1 MWLLNVAPSKIQ
13 PSCTKKNVDARI
25 VWKNYIWR
33 TLQFMSLHPWD
44 AAETRGCVEPV
55 HTAAWIKLRTNVL
68 REMCEW
74 KTLLTR
80 LFSRYGVRRKGCEN
94 SSDFGWNSSLR
105 DIIIASSEWI
115 APRKTFLL
123 CCANHNCSM
132 ITQCFTC
139 LSFKLQSYLLLR
151 TLCCGSITHREQKT
165 EVFQATTEVVSW
177 TLHSKHLQGYSCHKN
192 VFIFRHLQP
201 ASHTS
206 TNK

>member
-1 MWLLNVAPSKIQ
+1 MWRPAGYSPPAQKKLLTHVLCEKMI
-13 PSCTKKNVDARI
+13 
-25 VWKNYIWR
+25 
-33 TLQFMSLHPWD
+33 FEEHFSLWVYTH
-44 AAETRGCVEPV
+44 ETRPRREAARSRCIRLHGLNWEQICCVRCVSEKHFWLACSPDMGLGEKV
-55 HTAAWIKLRTNVL
+55 VK
-68 REMCEW
+68 
-74 KTLLTR
+74 
-80 LFSRYGVRRKGCEN
+80 
-94 SSDFGWNSSLR
+94 NSSLR

-151 TLCCGSITHREQKT
+151 TLCCGSIMQREQKT

-201 ASHTS
+201 ASHTG